1 MLIKEVVFVLLF
13 GISVLLFV
21 SNFVE
26 SLGFIQKI
34 GYTLFGVGNYIWPIV
49 IVVTAWLF
57 LFTEINGLL
66 FTRVSAVLLFLFAL
80 SGIFSLAMEVPDGGL
95 LGRGN
100 YAMFTGW
107 LGRVGTYIVNA
118 VLLAVAM
125 ILFTGFSIS
134 QAFRNMTER
143 SEEEQL
149 LREKESELQKE
160 RKALRKQESA
170 ARKTAREMERL
181 QRMEQENEEIRER
194 TADRLL
200 RDEKNRERFRPIYG
214 IGDTTIRATDTPV
227 KSSFS
232 AGDSEDALH
241 KNRRLFTNYSNS
253 GSGLPKNKET
263 VDPESF
269 IPAINIP
276 SEFFGDEEEEQ
287 KEVKEKP
294 KKTHESAEIKAPED
308 PEPEHI
314 PYELDKDDEYV
325 KTVITSTGKI
335 ITNETDGDIL
345 SRKEIIHAGEKPAS
359 ALSQEKAANTPTAE
373 AQAEIVR
380 EIGEP
385 QTDTRQKDGRS
396 LRTWQEDGYSVTL
409 LFDAQGLCLGVE
421 DEHY

>member
-134 QAFRNMTER
+134 
-143 SEEEQL
+143 
-149 LREKESELQKE
+149 
-160 RKALRKQESA
+160 
-170 ARKTAREMERL
+170 
-181 QRMEQENEEIRER
+181 
-194 TADRLL
+194 
-200 RDEKNRERFRPIYG
+200 
-214 IGDTTIRATDTPV
+214 
-227 KSSFS
+227 
-232 AGDSEDALH
+232 
-241 KNRRLFTNYSNS
+241 
-253 GSGLPKNKET
+253 
-263 VDPESF
+263 
-269 IPAINIP
+269 
-276 SEFFGDEEEEQ
+276 
-287 KEVKEKP
+287 
-294 KKTHESAEIKAPED
+294 
-308 PEPEHI
+308 
-314 PYELDKDDEYV
+314 
-325 KTVITSTGKI
+325 
-335 ITNETDGDIL
+335 
-345 SRKEIIHAGEKPAS
+345 
-359 ALSQEKAANTPTAE
+359 
-373 AQAEIVR
+373 
-380 EIGEP
+380 
-385 QTDTRQKDGRS
+385 
-396 LRTWQEDGYSVTL
+396 
-409 LFDAQGLCLGVE
+409 
-421 DEHY
+421 